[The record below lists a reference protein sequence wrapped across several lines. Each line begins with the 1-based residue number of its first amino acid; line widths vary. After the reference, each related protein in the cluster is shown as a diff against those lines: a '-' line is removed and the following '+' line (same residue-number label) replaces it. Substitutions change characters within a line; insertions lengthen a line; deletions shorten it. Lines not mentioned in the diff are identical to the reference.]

1 MALFGIKRSR
11 FFQILQEYKKDPE
24 GFSLDYKR
32 TTSNNRIEE
41 PLHENVIMELQQEK
55 GMIINPMI
63 PLKTYNYSYVRQL
76 LVDKHGQKVSLP
88 TIIAVAKKHEF
99 FLPKRERKTHEREV
113 LTHYVGELLQHDS
126 SYHLFAPYAQEKWYL
141 ITTLDDYSRM
151 ILYACLIKQETSWFH
166 ILAFQQVCLT
176 CGIPFSYYVDNHS
189 IFRFV
194 QGRDSMWRK
203 HHLLTD
209 DVDTQWRQVLRDLR
223 VQVTYAL
230 SPQAKG
236 KIERPYRWLQDRL
249 VRTCARE
256 GITGIDEAQQ
266 VLGQE
271 VKRYNEHQL
280 HSTTGEIP
288 IIRYEKALREKQS
301 LLRDFALPYPFQSV
315 KDVFCFR
322 LKRVVNS
329 YRTISLNNLI
339 LRVHSTPLHEAVELR
354 ITPDDLASVYE
365 IRIWYKDTL
374 TDVYHVKSTD
384 MKGVHF

>member
-1 MALFGIKRSR
+1 
-11 FFQILQEYKKDPE
+11 
-24 GFSLDYKR
+24 
-32 TTSNNRIEE
+32 
-41 PLHENVIMELQQEK
+41 
-55 GMIINPMI
+55 
-63 PLKTYNYSYVRQL
+63 
-76 LVDKHGQKVSLP
+76 
-88 TIIAVAKKHEF
+88 
-99 FLPKRERKTHEREV
+99 
-113 LTHYVGELLQHDS
+113 
-126 SYHLFAPYAQEKWYL
+126 
-141 ITTLDDYSRM
+141 
-151 ILYACLIKQETSWFH
+151 
-166 ILAFQQVCLT
+166 
-176 CGIPFSYYVDNHS
+176 
-189 IFRFV
+189 
-194 QGRDSMWRK
+194 MWRK
-203 HHLLTD
+203 HHLFTD

-266 VLGQE
+266 VLEQE

-288 IIRYEKALREKQS
+288 IIRFESALKEKQS
-301 LLRDFALPYPFQSV
+301 LFRDFALPYPFQSV
-315 KDVFCFR
+315 KDIFCFR

-329 YRTISLNNLI
+329 YRTISLNNLT
-339 LRVHSTPLHEAVELR
+339 LRVHNTPLHEEVELR
-354 ITPDDLASVYE
+354 ITPDDLTSVYE